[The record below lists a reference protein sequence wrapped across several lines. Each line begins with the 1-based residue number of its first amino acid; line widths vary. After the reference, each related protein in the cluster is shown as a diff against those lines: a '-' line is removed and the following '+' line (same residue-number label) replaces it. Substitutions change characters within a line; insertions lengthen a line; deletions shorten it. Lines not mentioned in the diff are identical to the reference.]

1 MTRIPEHVTPDRP
14 SSKLRKLLL
23 RPGARPSKLLT
34 FDPRADRAR
43 QRLASELGAVDGY
56 GGFVERLEACN
67 AQDGRAHCLHPLCP
81 ACLRVLDRWL
91 LWTAPTAM
99 RKALRHVHGNGRS
112 LTDEHTLLT
121 LTSPARLKSARA
133 HAAANELALIVSGF
147 RNRLDDAGVRCA
159 IGLVEF
165 RGVRDNESAFELEF
179 CATLRVLVLVSDV
192 RTSRFLKWTQSPKTG
207 RAGRRNKR
215 YASTRSLRTVGI
227 PLTLLYPRLTETH
240 VSPGPRKANGRP
252 GRQQFRHRKV
262 SPKDADLLVSAC
274 IGIDAIDRVFL
285 HGARVTENGHGRAVV
300 RLTTKA
306 LVALKAAKITD
317 DAYYADL

>member
-1 MTRIPEHVTPDRP
+1 MKRIREHNTLNRTN
-14 SSKLRKLLL
+14 SKLRKLLR
-23 RPGARPSKLLT
+23 RPEARPSKLLNY
-34 FDPRADRAR
+34 DPKADRAR

-67 AQDGRAHCLHPLCP
+67 AEDGRHCLHPLCP

-99 RKALRHVHGNGRS
+99 RKTLRHVHGNGRT
-112 LTDEHTLLT
+112 LTDELTLLT
-121 LTSPARLKSARA
+121 LTSPARLKQARV
-133 HAAANELALIVSGF
+133 HAAADELAVIVRGF
-147 RNRLDDAGVRCA
+147 RNRLDDAGVHCA

-179 CATLRVLVLVSDV
+179 CATLRVLVLASDV
-192 RTSRFLKWTQSPKTG
+192 RTSRFLKWTQSPKSG
-207 RAGRRNKR
+207 RAGRQKR

-262 SPKDADLLVSAC
+262 SPDDAGLLVLAC
-274 IGIDAIDRVFL
+274 ADIDAIDRVFL
-285 HGARVTENGHGRAVV
+285 HGARVTENGNGRAVV
-300 RLTTKA
+300 RPTTKA
-306 LVALKAAKITD
+306 ILALKAAQIAH
-317 DAYYADL
+317 DAFYADL